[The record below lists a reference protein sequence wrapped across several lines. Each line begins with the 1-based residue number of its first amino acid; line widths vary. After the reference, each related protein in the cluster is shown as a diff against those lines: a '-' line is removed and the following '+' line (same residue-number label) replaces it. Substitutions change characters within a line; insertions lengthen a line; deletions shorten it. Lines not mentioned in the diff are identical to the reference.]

1 MIKSNI
7 QSRLS
12 RIAFAALLAP
22 LFAPAFVACD
32 ELQDDDHYGDSS
44 TKIENPELMIVKSTS
59 QDYIKNRSDLSS
71 ISSLFSEYGI
81 YEELAEKNQ
90 LSTILVVS
98 NEDYSA
104 PTGDPEDIR
113 YVTRS
118 HISDM
123 SVSPANLHDG
133 DRLMMWHGKYTNITM
148 DEQGKKGQIVDHI
161 SFNNGVVKEVI
172 QTSNGYIYVI
182 SDMISTPTS
191 LSDYINDLGDE
202 YSIFKNLVLS
212 SGGKEFD
219 RANSKPIG
227 VNAEGNTVYDSVFI
241 YTNAHFDNVN
251 FDMNSESLTATMLL
265 PSDDVI
271 NDAINDAKARLQKWG
286 LTRADSVLYNWIL
299 DASFYNKRLTAADLT
314 TAATDPSDPAAN
326 DINSIFSKQW
336 RPGAHS
342 LVAGDPIELSNGIVY
357 PVQKIHIPNNVLM
370 YRLKDWFYR
379 YENCTDEQKTE
390 YYKMSNMTFK
400 NCNTDVAAWTP
411 LAGVWPE
418 IEDRVLILQ
427 VGDDGEGSSF
437 SLDFTPIM
445 MKTDENGVSTIAPYT
460 IPPGTYRLAFGSKQ
474 NQNLTIRASVLVN
487 GQVIATSAGN
497 IELGSS
503 TTYHY
508 DRGAVLPDRYP
519 EGYDVETVRAL
530 GGSSRAQNYD
540 TDGGLLIEEV
550 NIPDLKGDGSATPI
564 VIRIEADNWR
574 EQTSFTLAHWCLRPT
589 VNNY

>member
-22 LFAPAFVACD
+22 LFASAFVACD

-104 PTGDPEDIR
+104 PTGDTEDIR
-113 YVTRS
+113 YITRS
-118 HISDM
+118 HVSDM

-219 RANSKPIG
+219 RSQ
-227 VNAEGNTVYDSVFI
+227 F
-241 YTNAHFDNVN
+241 
-251 FDMNSESLTATMLL
+251 
-265 PSDDVI
+265 
-271 NDAINDAKARLQKWG
+271 Q
-286 LTRADSVLYNWIL
+286 AD
-299 DASFYNKRLTAADLT
+299 RC
-314 TAATDPSDPAAN
+314 
-326 DINSIFSKQW
+326 Q
-336 RPGAHS
+336 
-342 LVAGDPIELSNGIVY
+342 
-357 PVQKIHIPNNVLM
+357 
-370 YRLKDWFYR
+370 
-379 YENCTDEQKTE
+379 C
-390 YYKMSNMTFK
+390 
-400 NCNTDVAAWTP
+400 
-411 LAGVWPE
+411 
-418 IEDRVLILQ
+418 
-427 VGDDGEGSSF
+427 
-437 SLDFTPIM
+437 
-445 MKTDENGVSTIAPYT
+445 
-460 IPPGTYRLAFGSKQ
+460 
-474 NQNLTIRASVLVN
+474 
-487 GQVIATSAGN
+487 
-497 IELGSS
+497 
-503 TTYHY
+503 
-508 DRGAVLPDRYP
+508 RG
-519 EGYDVETVRAL
+519 
-530 GGSSRAQNYD
+530 
-540 TDGGLLIEEV
+540 
-550 NIPDLKGDGSATPI
+550 
-564 VIRIEADNWR
+564 
-574 EQTSFTLAHWCLRPT
+574 
-589 VNNY
+589 